1 MRPRR
6 VPTTESSSTDAQVT
20 PGAKGVL
27 AELLATVDLGPE
39 IEAMEGR
46 ELRMRMV
53 SIEPGEV
60 FGPVH
65 DHIGR
70 SGTVYVPQGTIT
82 DHRDGTATD
91 YGDLGRCRQ
100 PVAGRRSRRG

>member
-39 IEAMEGR
+39 IEADMEDMFVKRARRIGL
-46 ELRMRMV
+46 EVEALR
-53 SIEPGEV
+53 G
-60 FGPVH
+60 
-65 DHIGR
+65 
-70 SGTVYVPQGTIT
+70 
-82 DHRDGTATD
+82 
-91 YGDLGRCRQ
+91 
-100 PVAGRRSRRG
+100 